1 MYLNGMGLRG
11 IERVTDIHHT
21 TVMGW
26 VKEAG
31 FNLPNVPETDEEPES
46 TDLDE
51 LQTLSLVMDCG
62 ESLATRNYCLDNW
75 RS

>member
-26 VKEAG
+26 VKQAG
-31 FNLPNVPETDEEPES
+31 LQLPDTPESEDEPEIS
-46 TDLDE
+46 ELDE
-51 LQTLSLVMDCG
+51 RFWEELFPPLV
-62 ESLATRNYCLDNW
+62 T
-75 RS
+75 